1 MKPGGLIIGLIV
13 SVALNLFLAGL
24 IVGGVVVARRAAEL
38 RPPPMAGA
46 QNRVP
51 LWRAGDELPQ
61 PKRRAFRQMFRQAG
75 LDTRDDIRRSRAIRR
90 EAIDSLESAGFDAK
104 AAIASMNEAR
114 RVDSDARSQVEARIL
129 EFAATL
135 TPQERELLAQ
145 GLRRAM
151 AGQLREPPPRGEGA
165 AIPPAEK

>member
-38 RPPPMAGA
+38 RPPAAA

-145 GLRRAM
+145 GLRRAL
-151 AGQLREPPPRGEGA
+151 AGQLREPPPRGEGR
-165 AIPPAEK
+165 AIPPRER

>member
-1 MKPGGLIIGLIV
+1 VKPGGLIIGLIV

-38 RPPPMAGA
+38 RPLAAAA

-90 EAIDSLESAGFDAK
+90 EAIDSLESADFDAK
-104 AAIASMNEAR
+104 ATIASMNEAR

-165 AIPPAEK
+165 AIPPPER

>member
-1 MKPGGLIIGLIV
+1 MKPDRLVIGLIV

-38 RPPPMAGA
+38 RPSMLAT
-46 QNRVP
+46 QNRTP

-75 LDTRDDIRRSRAIRR
+75 LDTRPAIRESRAIRR
-90 EAIDSLESAGFDAK
+90 EAIDSLEAAGFDPK
-104 AAIASMNEAR
+104 TTIARMNQAR
-114 RVDSDARSQVEARIL
+114 RMDSDARSQVEARIL

-135 TPQERELLAQ
+135 TPEERELLAQ

-151 AGQLREPPPRGEGA
+151 AGQLREPPPRGGGA
-165 AIPPAEK
+165 AIPPSER